1 MLREGFT
8 MNDMLDQ
15 MKAVKKMGGMKGIL
29 GMLPG
34 GQRALNQMGGNLDE
48 GIFDKNE
55 AIIMSMTKEER
66 LRPSII
72 NGQRRARIAKGA
84 GVTPTEVNS
93 LMKQWG
99 EMNKMMGR
107 MRTIANQAQA
117 GGKKGKKGKRGKKM
131 RMPNIP
137 GLDAMGLG
145 GMGGLGT
152 GGPKSDMDLLRQ
164 MEAQMR
170 NKK

>member
-1 MLREGFT
+1 
-8 MNDMLDQ
+8 
-15 MKAVKKMGGMKGIL
+15 
-29 GMLPG
+29 
-34 GQRALNQMGGNLDE
+34 
-48 GIFDKNE
+48 
-55 AIIMSMTKEER
+55 
-66 LRPSII
+66 
-72 NGQRRARIAKGA
+72 
-84 GVTPTEVNS
+84 
-93 LMKQWG
+93 MKQWG

-117 GGKKGKKGKRGKKM
+117 GGKKGKKGKRGKRM

-152 GGPKSDMDLLRQ
+152 GGPKSDMELLRQ

>member
-1 MLREGFT
+1 

-107 MRTIANQAQA
+107 MRTMANQAQA
-117 GGKKGKKGKRGKKM
+117 GGKKGKKM

-145 GMGGLGT
+145 GMGGLGGLGT